1 MKKGITI
8 GMDLGDKNHQV
19 SILDADGQIIERKE
33 VACDRRE
40 VTVFF
45 RQYPGAI
52 VAMETGTHSRWVS
65 HLAEVEGLEVLVGN
79 PRKLRAIWASRQKS
93 DVRDADM
100 LARIARF
107 DRQLLYPI
115 HHRNAAA
122 HVDLEL
128 IKARDLLVR
137 SRANLI
143 VHIRSVVKGQ
153 GERLPSSSSAA
164 FARKIH
170 VPAVLRLALD
180 PLLKVIRELSDKIRL
195 YDQLIAEAAEERYP
209 ETARLSQ
216 VTGVGT
222 LTALA
227 YVLTL
232 EDPGRFTHSRMVGP
246 YLGLTPR
253 RDQSGQTDKQ
263 LRITKAGDGHVRRL
277 LVGCAHYIL
286 GPFGP
291 DTDLRRYGL
300 RLAERGGKNAKRRA
314 VVAVARKLA
323 VLLHALWKSGALY
336 EPNRKAA

>member
-19 SILDADGQIIERKE
+19 SILDEDGQLVERRT
-33 VACDRRE
+33 VLCTRAA
-40 VTVFF
+40 VTAFF
-45 RQYPGAI
+45 RHYPGAV

-65 HLAEVEGLEVLVGN
+65 QVAQEQGLEALVGDA
-79 PRKLRAIWASRQKS
+79 RKLRAIWTSEQKC

-107 DRQLLYPI
+107 DRALL
-115 HHRNAAA
+115 HVVQHRSEDA
-122 HVDLEL
+122 HADREL

-143 VHIRSVVKGQ
+143 VHIRSVVKSC
-153 GERLPSSSSAA
+153 GERLPSCSADA
-164 FARKIH
+164 FGRKIQP
-170 VPAVLRLALD
+170 PAALRQALD
-180 PLLKVIRELSDKIRL
+180 PLFKIIQALTDQIRF
-195 YDQLIAEAAEERYP
+195 YDWLITEIAAARYP
-209 ETARLSQ
+209 ETARLTQ
-216 VTGVGT
+216 VTGVGP

-232 EDPGRFTHSRMVGP
+232 ADPHRFTHNRMAGP

-263 LRITKAGDGHVRRL
+263 LRITKAGDGHLRRL

-291 DTDLRRYGL
+291 DTDLRRHGQ
-300 RLAERGGKNAKRRA
+300 RLMARGGKNAKRRA

-323 VLLHALWKSGALY
+323 VLLLALWKSGANY
-336 EPNRKAA
+336 EPLRKAA